1 MTKEIFNKLKSLR
14 ILLQDKLHESVV
26 ASVMTDLEE
35 YATVDQKHIFVVM
48 ENHHNGYASHEFFAF
63 TTLKAARAK
72 KEQLDREW
80 RTVQEEARKGH
91 EEIFKNTGFEK
102 SPWYVRLQKVEE

>member
-26 ASVMTDLEE
+26 EDVIEDLEK
-35 YATVDQKHIFVVM
+35 YANVDQKHIFVVM
-48 ENHHNGYASHEFFAF
+48 ENHPGGYASHEFFAF
-63 TTLKAARAK
+63 TTLEAARAK
-72 KEQLDREW
+72 KEHLDREW
-80 RTVQEEARKGH
+80 RTVQEESRKGH
-91 EEIFKNTGFEK
+91 EEIFKNKGFSP